1 METGSED
8 SVETRWRLGR
18 KTQPEARTTWLC
30 LHSFELLSEKKNSKE
45 CIILTFN
52 HMLFMTSHRLCQ
64 SIVNFWSF
72 SHMKSGVVSNR
83 F

>member
-30 LHSFELLSEKKNSKE
+30 LHSFELLSEKKKFKGMHY
-45 CIILTFN
+45 I
-52 HMLFMTSHRLCQ
+52 
-64 SIVNFWSF
+64 NF
-72 SHMKSGVVSNR
+72 
-83 F
+83 